1 MILKPWYKVVTP
13 REDLREGKPLDAAEF
28 AVHLDKVRD
37 GNAPLDYK
45 DPVRFFER
53 TYMTQN
59 LIGMGGEVL
68 RRLSG
73 ETTETSA
80 IFNMSTQFGGGKTHA
95 LAMLYHLAMH
105 GAEANGWFGVRAL
118 LDKAGI
124 DSVPKAAVAV
134 FVGTEFDSLTGR
146 GGHDG
151 TPLRR
156 TPWGEIA
163 YQLGG
168 ESAFRLVAEH
178 DEQMIAPAGDVIRQF
193 LPKDRPTLI
202 LLDEMMNY
210 VGRNRKS
217 GLSDQLYD
225 FLQNLSETVRGETNA
240 VLVVAVPKSNV
251 IEMTADDEV
260 DYNRFKHMLNRLGK
274 AMIISVDNEISEIIR
289 RRLFEWD
296 PRAVTPDGKV
306 MLTKDAQDVCEAY
319 GNWVTNH
326 RTQVPNWFPVDNAK
340 AQFLA
345 TYPFHPMVLSVF
357 ERKWQTLPRFQRTR
371 GVLRLLALWV
381 SRAYHEGYKGA
392 HNDPMIGLGTAPLD
406 DPLFR
411 VATFE
416 QLGGEAVLESV
427 VTTDICGKQESFSTQ
442 LDKESIDTI
451 KKVRLHRKVA
461 TTVFFESNGGVLRVE
476 ATIPEIRLAVAEP
489 DLAIGNVETVL
500 ETLSDSCYYLS
511 VDRNRYR
518 FGVSPNLNKILADR
532 LASIQEQQ
540 IIEKVR
546 SEIQRL
552 FQGNNSVEKVFFP
565 EQSCQVPDRPVLA
578 FGIVAPEHSVLEDR
592 RLPRFIDSLTRDYG
606 ASSRTFKSG
615 VIWAVPESSQGMRDE
630 SRRLLA
636 WEGIQD
642 EAHELL
648 LDEIQRRHL
657 AENLKKSQRDL
668 KETAWRTYKN
678 LYLLAKDNTIRKI
691 DLGLV
696 HSSSADSIITFYLN
710 RLRQDGD
717 IEETISPNFLARNW
731 PPVYK
736 GKEWSTKG
744 VRDAFFAS
752 PLFPKLLNADTI
764 RNTISRG
771 VGEGFL
777 AYVGKSPDGAY
788 QPVNF
793 KKELLPAGVEISD
806 DMYIIEKQ
814 TAEEYEER
822 RKQPPRITSISVTP
836 EYARVEPG
844 KRHAFTAR
852 GVDQQGQDFPL
863 TNLVWSATGG
873 AIDGDGIYLAG
884 NDDGSFTATVVSDNI
899 TGMATCIVGK
909 EIVPPPPPLEKKKL
923 VWAGEVPAQKWMN
936 FYTKV
941 LSKHVGNGAMKITMN
956 IEITPDGGLS
966 PQKIEET
973 KAALRELGLSDRVQ
987 AD

>member
-1 MILKPWYKVVTP
+1 MILKPWYKIVTP

-73 ETTETSA
+73 EMTETSA
-80 IFNMSTQFGGGKTHA
+80 IFNMATQFGGGKTHA
-95 LAMLYHLAMH
+95 LTMLYHLAIH
-105 GAEANGWFGVRAL
+105 GADANNWFGVRTL

-124 DSVPKAAVAV
+124 ASVPKAAVAV
-134 FVGTEFDSLTGR
+134 FVGTEFDSITGR
-146 GGHDG
+146 GGDDG

-168 ESAFRLVAEH
+168 DTAFRMVAEH
-178 DEQMIAPAGDVIRQF
+178 DEKMIAPAGDVIRQF
-193 LPKDRPTLI
+193 LPKDRPSLI

-210 VGRNRKS
+210 VSRNRKS

-251 IEMTADDEV
+251 IEMTSDDEV

-274 AMIISVDNEISEIIR
+274 AMIISVDDEISEIIR

-306 MLTKDAQDVCEAY
+306 MLTKDAHDVCDAY
-319 GNWVTNH
+319 GDWVTVH
-326 RTQVPNWFPVDNAK
+326 RTQVPNWFPVDNPK

-357 ERKWQTLPRFQRTR
+357 ERKWQTLPWFQRTR

-381 SRAYHEGYKGA
+381 SCAYQEGYKGA
-392 HNDPMIGLGTAPLD
+392 HKDPMIGLGTAPLD
-406 DPLFR
+406 NALFR
-411 VATFE
+411 IAAFE

-442 LDKESIDTI
+442 LDKEATDTI
-451 KKVRLHRKVA
+451 KKARLHRKVA
-461 TTVFFESNGGVLRVE
+461 TSIFFESNGGVLRVE
-476 ATIPEIRLAVAEP
+476 ATIPEVRLAVAEP

-518 FGVSPNLNKILADR
+518 FSVSPNLNKILADR
-532 LASIQEQQ
+532 LASILEPQ

-546 SEIQRL
+546 SEIQRV

-565 EQSCQVPDRPVLA
+565 EQSSQVPDRPVLV
-578 FGIVAPEHSVLEDR
+578 FGILVPEHSVLEDK
-592 RLPRFIDSLTRDYG
+592 RLLQFIESMTRDYG

-615 VIWAVPESSQGMRDE
+615 VIWCAPESSQAMRDE
-630 SRRLLA
+630 SRRVLA

-642 EAHELL
+642 EAHELM

-668 KETAWRTYKN
+668 KETVWRTYKN

-710 RLRQDGD
+710 RLKQDGD
-717 IEETISPNFLARNW
+717 IEEIISPNFLTRNW
-731 PPVYK
+731 PPIYK
-736 GKEWSTKG
+736 GKEWSTKAA
-744 VRDAFFAS
+744 RDAFFAS

-764 RNTISRG
+764 KNTISRG
-771 VGEGFL
+771 VVEGFL
-777 AYVGKSPDGAY
+777 AYVGKSPDGSY
-788 QPVNF
+788 QPIFF
-793 KKELLPAGVEISD
+793 KKELSPYSVEISD
-806 DMYIIEKQ
+806 DMYLIEKQ

-822 RKQPPRITSISVTP
+822 RKLPPRITTISVTP
-836 EYARVEPG
+836 DYVRVEPG
-844 KRHAFTAR
+844 KRHTFTAR
-852 GVDQQGQDFPL
+852 GLDQHGRDFPL
-863 TNLVWSATGG
+863 TEIVWSATGG
-873 AIDGDGIYLAG
+873 EIDDNGVYLAG
-884 NDDGSFTATVVSDNI
+884 NDDGSFTTTVVSDNI
-899 TGMATCIVGK
+899 TGIATCIVGK
-909 EIVPPPPPLEKKKL
+909 EKIPPPLPKEKKRM
-923 VWAGEVPAQKWMN
+923 VWTGEVPAQKWMN

-941 LSKHVGNGAMKITMN
+941 LSKYVSNGGMKISMN
-956 IEITPDGGLS
+956 VEITPDGGLS

-973 KAALRELGLSDRVQ
+973 KAALRELGLSDIVQ